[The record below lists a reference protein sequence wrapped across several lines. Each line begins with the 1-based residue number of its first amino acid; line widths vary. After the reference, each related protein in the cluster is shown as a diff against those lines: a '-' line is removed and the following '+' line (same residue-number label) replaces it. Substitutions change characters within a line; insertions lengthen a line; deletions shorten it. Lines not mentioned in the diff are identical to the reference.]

1 MKKNILPGSATLC
14 AGSGDFTVVL
24 VVFVE
29 AWGFPVD
36 FRVVLG
42 VPDVV
47 SGLDFWDAEHR
58 MQLCR

>member
-29 AWGFPVD
+29 A
-36 FRVVLG
+36 
-42 VPDVV
+42 
-47 SGLDFWDAEHR
+47 
-58 MQLCR
+58 